1 MKNIKN
7 MFSTKLNKKVFPVLL
22 AGFLLVGP
30 VFTPIVSASIIPCD
44 STCADECAYV
54 GQTETS
60 GDSYRICGNY
70 DSDCCYEWS
79 QWYTDTPTCADE
91 CAYIGQRKCFDSTH
105 YQVCGNYDSDCCY
118 EWSSS
123 QSCGSGQVCQ
133 NGTCVTQETNDP
145 ITGSLHVSS
154 YSVCRGESI
163 SVTLTGQDDDGVVQ
177 LKLMVDDG
185 ANTYTFDCSGAQSCS
200 HTWNIT
206 KSTAGTYKLTAK
218 FFGEKPDG
226 VTEVYSIDDI
236 YIEFKACPINV
247 DIKAN
252 GSDGPIT
259 IPYNSSAN
267 LTWTSS
273 NADSCTA
280 SGAWSGTKPTSG
292 SGSTGSLTSSKTY
305 NINCSGP
312 EGSSSDSVTV
322 NISEN
327 NPPIADAGPN
337 KEIYETESIILEGS
351 GYDPDGDSISY
362 SWACTGGTLSN
373 PSIAQ
378 PAFYGPIVSSN
389 TTYTCTLTVTD
400 SHNTSDS
407 DSVNIL
413 VKEHHCL
420 TLSVSL
426 SASPNSGCS
435 PLNNVDLTASVSGTA
450 SGEVIYFF
458 DCTNDGVWEKT
469 ITSGN
474 SIYTASDICDYSSAG
489 NYTAKIRVQREGLS
503 AENTTQINVQNCY
516 SAPSVD
522 IKANGYDGPITIS
535 YNDSAELTWTSQN
548 ADSCTALGAWSGSK
562 PTSGSEAT
570 GNLIYSK
577 TYTITCSGSG
587 GSDSDSVTINIGS
600 QPTLYVDLE
609 AIPSSGEAP
618 LNNVDLKANV
628 WGTAGGTINYKFDCT
643 NNGSWDKEIS
653 GTSEDPYTAYDV
665 CDYPMPGY
673 YTAKVRAERDWAQPA
688 EDTVTI
694 SVSQSN
700 TAPEADAGPDR
711 EVYENETVTI
721 YGSGYDPEG
730 DLLSYSWSCSG
741 GYLSNRYTARPIFTA
756 PSVSSDRDYTCTLT
770 VSDSEGLSDSD
781 SMRISV
787 RNTSYGS
794 YPDVETEYA
803 TNIDDDRATLR
814 GYLSDM
820 GGSDSCK
827 VWFQWGRTSSYG
839 QSTSYS
845 RKYDTGS
852 FSKEISGLSSN
863 TSYHFR
869 AVAENDE
876 ELFYGEDR
884 TFYTSGGGGYNNR
897 PEADAGSDKE
907 IYEDESTTLSGSG
920 YDPDG
925 GSLRYYWSCSGG
937 SISDRYIARPRF
949 TAPSVSSDRYF
960 TCTLT
965 VTDDEGLTDSDNMS
979 VRVRERDDGGE
990 DVSFDV
996 SKAVKN
1002 ITQGDAT
1009 WYNALFAN
1017 PGDKL
1022 LFRIRVT
1029 SDGEDKA
1036 YDVMVE
1042 DTLPAKI
1049 IYKGNLKVDD
1059 EYKSGDI
1066 SEDAIDIGDLAPGT
1080 LRTIT
1085 FEGEVA
1091 SKYTFPYGRTDLINE
1106 ARVYNSESSETDTCK
1121 IMVDRKEVAGATII
1135 STGITDNIFKSL
1147 IIPLLAAFALVWLF
1161 SAKLIRFDKWVE
1173 GKKIQVRSDN
1183 ASRILRKKIVQIQ
1196 TRGLRI

>member
-1 MKNIKN
+1 M
-7 MFSTKLNKKVFPVLL
+7 
-22 AGFLLVGP
+22 
-30 VFTPIVSASIIPCD
+30 
-44 STCADECAYV
+44 
-54 GQTETS
+54 
-60 GDSYRICGNY
+60 
-70 DSDCCYEWS
+70 
-79 QWYTDTPTCADE
+79 
-91 CAYIGQRKCFDSTH
+91 
-105 YQVCGNYDSDCCY
+105 
-118 EWSSS
+118 
-123 QSCGSGQVCQ
+123 
-133 NGTCVTQETNDP
+133 
-145 ITGSLHVSS
+145 
-154 YSVCRGESI
+154 
-163 SVTLTGQDDDGVVQ
+163 
-177 LKLMVDDG
+177 
-185 ANTYTFDCSGAQSCS
+185 
-200 HTWNIT
+200 
-206 KSTAGTYKLTAK
+206 
-218 FFGEKPDG
+218 
-226 VTEVYSIDDI
+226 
-236 YIEFKACPINV
+236 
-247 DIKAN
+247 
-252 GSDGPIT
+252 
-259 IPYNSSAN
+259 
-267 LTWTSS
+267 
-273 NADSCTA
+273 
-280 SGAWSGTKPTSG
+280 
-292 SGSTGSLTSSKTY
+292 
-305 NINCSGP
+305 
-312 EGSSSDSVTV
+312 
-322 NISEN
+322 
-327 NPPIADAGPN
+327 
-337 KEIYETESIILEGS
+337 
-351 GYDPDGDSISY
+351 
-362 SWACTGGTLSN
+362 
-373 PSIAQ
+373 
-378 PAFYGPIVSSN
+378 
-389 TTYTCTLTVTD
+389 
-400 SHNTSDS
+400 
-407 DSVNIL
+407 
-413 VKEHHCL
+413 
-420 TLSVSL
+420 
-426 SASPNSGCS
+426 
-435 PLNNVDLTASVSGTA
+435 
-450 SGEVIYFF
+450 
-458 DCTNDGVWEKT
+458 
-469 ITSGN
+469 
-474 SIYTASDICDYSSAG
+474 
-489 NYTAKIRVQREGLS
+489 
-503 AENTTQINVQNCY
+503 
-516 SAPSVD
+516 D

-535 YNDSAELTWTSQN
+535 YNDSAELTWTSEN
-548 ADSCTALGAWSGSK
+548 ADFCTASGAWSGSK
-562 PTSGSEAT
+562 PTSGSEST

-577 TYTITCSGSG
+577 TYTITCSGPG
-587 GSDSDSVTINIGS
+587 GSDSDSVAINIGS

-643 NNGSWDKEIS
+643 NNGSWDREIS
-653 GTSEDPYTAYDV
+653 GTSEDPYTVYDV
-665 CDYPMPGY
+665 CDYSMPGY

-694 SVSQSN
+694 YVSQSN

-711 EVYENETVTI
+711 EVYENETITI

-781 SMRISV
+781 SMRVSV

-803 TNIDDDRATLR
+803 TNINDDRATLR

-839 QSTSYS
+839 HSTSYS
-845 RKYDTGS
+845 RKYSTGS
-852 FSKEISGLSSN
+852 FSKEISGLSSD

-884 TFYTSGGGGYNNR
+884 TFYTSGDGYNNR

-937 SISDRYIARPRF
+937 SISNRYTARPRF

-979 VRVRERDDGGE
+979 VRVRERDGHGE

-1002 ITQGDAT
+1002 ITQGDTT

-1017 PGDKL
+1017 PGDRL
-1022 LFRIRVT
+1022 LFRIRVR

-1066 SEDAIDIGDLAPGT
+1066 SEDAIDIGDLTPGSS
-1080 LRTIT
+1080 RTIT

-1091 SKYTFPYGRTDLINE
+1091 SKYKFPYGRTNLINE

-1121 IMVDRKEVAGATII
+1121 IMVNRKEVAGATTI

-1147 IIPLLAAFALVWLF
+1147 IIPLLSAFALVWLF
-1161 SAKLIRFDKWVE
+1161 SAKLIRFDKWIE
-1173 GKKIQVRSDN
+1173 GKKVQVRNDN
-1183 ASRILRKKIVQIQ
+1183 ASRILRKKIVQIK
-1196 TRGLRI
+1196 TRDLRI